1 MSSNSH
7 RGASFYGNAA
17 PYRSREGLSTRPVA
31 SSDEI
36 QLHIDPGVDF
46 DDEITGLRGQVRKL
60 KNVAEE
66 IGSEVKFQRDFL
78 EQVVQNGNDK
88 SSSRGEKNNLRRLNK
103 SIVKNGSN
111 HIVHVVVFALVCFFI
126 VYFRSKMS
134 GQ

>member
-60 KNVAEE
+60 KNVFHYCPHLFVSLP
-66 IGSEVKFQRDFL
+66 IFSFNCL
-78 EQVVQNGNDK
+78 
-88 SSSRGEKNNLRRLNK
+88 
-103 SIVKNGSN
+103 
-111 HIVHVVVFALVCFFI
+111 FF
-126 VYFRSKMS
+126 FDS
-134 GQ
+134 

>member
-17 PYRSREGLSTRPVA
+17 PYRSREGLSTRPIA
-31 SSDEI
+31 SSGEI

-78 EQVVQNGNDK
+78 EQVKMVMIKAQAG
-88 SSSRGEKNNLRRLNK
+88 
-103 SIVKNGSN
+103 VKR
-111 HIVHVVVFALVCFFI
+111 IT
-126 VYFRSKMS
+126 
-134 GQ
+134 

>member
-46 DDEITGLRGQVRKL
+46 DDEIT
-60 KNVAEE
+60 E
-66 IGSEVKFQRDFL
+66 
-78 EQVVQNGNDK
+78 NGNDK